1 MILDWLGVSMTTDED
16 TAEYPTA
23 TGAVMWADTAYAAT
37 LARRR
42 TASAA
47 VAGVRSDLDEDLLAS
62 AIMTDYQCS
71 HGT

>member
-1 MILDWLGVSMTTDED
+1 MILDWLGVSMTTDEG
-16 TAEYPTA
+16 TVEYPTA

-47 VAGVRSDLDEDLLAS
+47 VAGVTSDPTRTS
-62 AIMTDYQCS
+62 RPPSSGTSTD
-71 HGT
+71 